1 MVDFDFFKSQA
12 EMLNLTALRNGDCY
26 YIGTAKPETAVLR
39 YNLDKSVTVWP
50 RVYYSDLAKEIR
62 TEDENIEVNTNEGY
76 EELCTMIQMN
86 IKNVKMKNRLSKM
99 KEDF

>member
-1 MVDFDFFKSQA
+1 MVDFDFFKAQA
-12 EMLNLTALRNGDCY
+12 EMLNLTALTTEDCY

-39 YNLDKSVTVWP
+39 YNLDKSITVWP

-62 TEDENIEVNTNEGY
+62 TEQEKIEANTNEKL
-76 EELCTMIQMN
+76 EEVCAIIQMN
-86 IKNVKMKNRLSKM
+86 LKTVKMKHRLSKM